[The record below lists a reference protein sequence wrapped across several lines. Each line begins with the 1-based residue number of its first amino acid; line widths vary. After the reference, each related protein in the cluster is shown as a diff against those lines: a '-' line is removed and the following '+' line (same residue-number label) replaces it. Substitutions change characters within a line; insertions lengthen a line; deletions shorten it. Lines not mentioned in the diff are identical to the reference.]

1 MTSTTRVTAAGP
13 FVFGLAVAAL
23 GLQQI
28 ARLDLVPGPLVA
40 PAWVPWRTGVACLS
54 GAVLLAA
61 GATIG
66 SATLR
71 RRAALGLAV
80 LFTLVFVA
88 FQLPSPEAILR
99 EGVART
105 RALETLAFL
114 ATALVLA
121 GAPLLRA
128 GRLLFAVCLVVL
140 GVQHFMYAAFI
151 ATLVPGWIPGGGLF
165 WNYATGVGMIAAGVA
180 IGANRL
186 AAPAGLLLALML
198 AAFVLTLH
206 APRVLAKPDNAGE
219 LNSLLVAL
227 AMTGAA
233 LVFAAPSPPRPA
245 TGPEGQ
251 DSDGSSDSSV
261 MPSKRIVDR

>member
-13 FVFGLAVAAL
+13 LLFGLAVAAL

-66 SATLR
+66 PASMTSR
-71 RRAALGLAV
+71 RRAALVLAA

-88 FQLPSPEAILR
+88 FQLPTPAAMLR
-99 EGVART
+99 DGVART

-114 ATALVLA
+114 ATSLALA
-121 GAPLLRA
+121 GAPLGRA

-151 ATLVPGWIPGGGLF
+151 ATLVPAWIPGGGLF
-165 WNYATGVGMIAAGVA
+165 WNYATGVGMIAAGLA

-198 AAFVLTLH
+198 GAFVLTLH
-206 APRVLAKPDNAGE
+206 LPRVLARPDDANE

-227 AMTGAA
+227 AMAGAA
-233 LVFAAPSPPRPA
+233 LVVAAPPPPRPA
-245 TGPEGQ
+245 TG
-251 DSDGSSDSSV
+251 S
-261 MPSKRIVDR
+261 

>member
-1 MTSTTRVTAAGP
+1 MTATTRVTAAGP
-13 FVFGLAVAAL
+13 FVFGAAVAAL

-66 SATLR
+66 LATLR
-71 RRAALGLAV
+71 RRAAPALAAV
-80 LFTLVFVA
+80 FGLVFLA
-88 FQLPSPEAILR
+88 FQLTTPAALVTDGI
-99 EGVART
+99 ART

-121 GAPLLRA
+121 GAPFVPSARI
-128 GRLLFAVCLVVL
+128 LFGLCFMML
-140 GVQHFMYAAFI
+140 GVQHFMYAGFV
-151 ATLVPGWIPGGGLF
+151 ATLVPAWIPGGGLF
-165 WNYATGVGMIAAGVA
+165 WNYATGVGMIAAGLA
-180 IGANRL
+180 IGADRVR
-186 AAPAGLLLALML
+186 APAGLLLALML

-206 APRVLAKPDNAGE
+206 VPRVAAAPGAEGE
-219 LNSLLVAL
+219 INSLLVAL

-233 LVFAAPSPPRPA
+233 LAFAAPSPAVPTR
-245 TGPEGQ
+245 
-251 DSDGSSDSSV
+251 S
-261 MPSKRIVDR
+261 